1 MNFRD
6 TFLVSCCPNS
16 KRDKMEVHEIYQI
29 AELISACIRGEIL
42 PAEKQQILDRW
53 IKASEE
59 NQKLFD
65 HFRHY
70 RFLEQKRIA
79 ENLYDIEKAY
89 EKFTCRRKE
98 YIQANLPDTGRKT

>member
-79 ENLYDIEKAY
+79 ENLYDIEICRIQG
-89 EKFTCRRKE
+89 EKPKSNE
-98 YIQANLPDTGRKT
+98 ILGYPDDNT

>member
-79 ENLYDIEKAY
+79 ENLYDI
-89 EKFTCRRKE
+89 
-98 YIQANLPDTGRKT
+98 

>member
-1 MNFRD
+1 
-6 TFLVSCCPNS
+6 
-16 KRDKMEVHEIYQI
+16 MEVHEIYQI

-70 RFLEQKRIA
+70 RFLEQKRIYSGESA
-79 ENLYDIEKAY
+79 GYREKN
-89 EKFTCRRKE
+89 RKATK
-98 YIQANLPDTGRKT
+98 Y